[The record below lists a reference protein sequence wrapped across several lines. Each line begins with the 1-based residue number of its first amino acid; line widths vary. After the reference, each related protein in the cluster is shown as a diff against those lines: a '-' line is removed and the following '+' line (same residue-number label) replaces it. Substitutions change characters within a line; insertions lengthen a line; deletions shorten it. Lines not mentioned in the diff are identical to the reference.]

1 MKAEGKMGSEGPKIK
16 QRSRKNKN
24 KVQTLNFPNNLD
36 CNVVLV
42 GLMGAGKSC
51 IGRRLAQRLSLPF
64 VEADAEIEAAAGCSV
79 DEIFAEHG
87 EAYFRD
93 GERRVIERLLSEKPQ
108 VVATGGGAYLDE
120 LTREA
125 IRKKGVAVWLR
136 ADLPLLLKRTSRRD
150 NRPLLKR
157 GNPEEIL
164 QRLIEERHPV
174 YDKAD
179 VAVDSVDGPPEV
191 TLERTFEALE
201 TFFKNEPQRLTT
213 RMPDK

>member
-1 MKAEGKMGSEGPKIK
+1 MGSEGPKIK

-64 VEADAEIEAAAGCSV
+64 VDADAEIEAAAGCSV
-79 DEIFAEHG
+79 EEIFAEHG

-164 QRLIEERHPV
+164 QRLIEERYPV